1 MASTPLQAVAVCGPT
16 ASGKTALG
24 ISLAYYLNGE
34 IVNVDSV
41 QVYTGADIGSAKATM
56 AERRGVPH
64 HLLDLVAPDQTMNA
78 GEYREHAIASLK
90 DISARGKVPVLV
102 GGSGMYLT
110 ILLHGIA
117 EVPATPPDVRAA
129 VMSLSREE
137 QYDELTLVDPATAA
151 RLHVNDTQ
159 RVSRAL
165 EIFRVT
171 GKKPSEFF
179 EAHKFGDRDV
189 AALLIVI
196 CRERDELYERINRRS
211 RVMVDSGLI
220 AETRALLER
229 YGKVP
234 VLETIGYKQACE
246 YLEGTIPL
254 ERVAEEIAL
263 HTRRFA
269 KRQMTF
275 LRNEPAKRGWSVSPS
290 GDEPGREI
298 VGFTTESKR
307 ALAETKGF
315 RAMEVTE
322 AELVA
327 RVQERLRTP
336 LERTEVWYVVGA
348 GIG

>member
-1 MASTPLQAVAVCGPT
+1 VTSQALQAVAVCGPT

-24 ISLAYYLNGE
+24 IALARHLDGE
-34 IVNVDSV
+34 VVNVDSV
-41 QVYTGADIGSAKATM
+41 QVYQGADIGSAKATT
-56 AERRGVPH
+56 AERQGVPH
-64 HLLDLVAPDQTMNA
+64 HLLDLVAPDQPMNA
-78 GEYREHAIASLK
+78 GEYRERALAALR

-117 EVPATPPDVRAA
+117 DVPGTPPDVRAGVA
-129 VMSLSREE
+129 RLSRGE
-137 QYDELTLVDPATAA
+137 QYAELSRVDPATAA
-151 RLHVNDTQ
+151 RLHPNDTQ

-171 GKKPSEFF
+171 GRKPSEFF
-179 EAHKFGDRDV
+179 EDHKFRDREV

-196 CRERDELYERINRRS
+196 CRERDDLYERINRRS
-211 RVMVDSGLI
+211 RMMLDAGLI
-220 AETRALLER
+220 EETRALLSR

-234 VLETIGYKQACE
+234 VLETIGYKQACD
-246 YLEGTIPL
+246 YLEGRLAADGI
-254 ERVAEEIAL
+254 ADEIAL

-275 LRNEPAKRGWSVSPS
+275 LRNEPAKRGWQVRPS
-290 GDEPGREI
+290 ADESGREI

-315 RAMEVTE
+315 RAMELKE
-322 AELVA
+322 DELVA
-327 RVQERLRTP
+327 RVEERLRRP
-336 LERTEVWYVVGA
+336 LERTEVWYVVMA
-348 GIG
+348 G

>member
-1 MASTPLQAVAVCGPT
+1 MASTPLQAIAVCGPT

-24 ISLAYYLNGE
+24 ITLAGYLNGE
-34 IVNVDSV
+34 VVNVDSV
-41 QVYTGADIGSAKATM
+41 QVYAGANIGSAKATI
-56 AERRGVPH
+56 AERQGIPH
-64 HLLDLVAPDQTMNA
+64 HLLDLVAPDQPMNA
-78 GEYREHAIASLK
+78 GEYREHALIALK

-129 VMSLSREE
+129 VALLSREE
-137 QYDELTLVDPATAA
+137 QYEELTRVDPATAA

-165 EIFRVT
+165 EIFRLT
-171 GKKPSEFF
+171 GKKPSDFF
-179 EAHKFGDRDV
+179 EEHKFNDRDV
-189 AALLIVI
+189 AALMIVI

-211 RVMVDSGLI
+211 RLMVEAGLI
-220 AETRALLER
+220 EETRTLLR
-229 YGKVP
+229 TYGHVP
-234 VLETIGYKQACE
+234 VLETIGYTQACG
-246 YLEGTIPL
+246 YLEGKIPE

-275 LRNEPAKRGWSVSPS
+275 LRNEPAKRGWDVRPRD
-290 GDEPGREI
+290 DEPAREI

-307 ALAETKGF
+307 ALADTKGF
-315 RAMEVTE
+315 RAMEVSE
-322 AELVA
+322 GELVA

-336 LERTEVWYVVGA
+336 LERTEVWYVCVKQ
-348 GIG
+348 

>member
-1 MASTPLQAVAVCGPT
+1 MSSTPLQAVAVCGPT

-24 ISLAYYLNGE
+24 ITLARQLSGE
-34 IVNVDSV
+34 VVNVDSV
-41 QVYTGADIGSAKATM
+41 QVYTGADIGAAKPTL
-56 AERRGVPH
+56 AERQGIPH
-64 HLLDLVAPDQTMNA
+64 HLLDLVTPDRSMNA
-78 GEYREHAIASLK
+78 GEYREHALAALK

-117 EVPATPPDVRAA
+117 KVPATPPDVRAA
-129 VMSLSREE
+129 VARLSREE
-137 QYDELTLVDPATAA
+137 QYEELTRRDPVTAG

-165 EIFRVT
+165 EIVRVT
-171 GKKPSEFF
+171 GKRPSEFF
-179 EAHKFGDRDV
+179 EEHQFSDRDV
-189 AALLIVI
+189 AALMIVI
-196 CRERDELYERINRRS
+196 CRERDELYDRINRRS
-211 RVMVDSGLI
+211 SAMLDAGLI
-220 AETRALLER
+220 EETRTLLST

-246 YLEGTIPL
+246 HLEGKL
-254 ERVAEEIAL
+254 SFDAVAGEISV

-275 LRNEPAKRGWSVSPS
+275 LRNEPAKRGWAVRPRH
-290 GDEPGREI
+290 DEPGREI

-315 RAMEVTE
+315 WAMEVSE
-322 AELVA
+322 EELVT
-327 RVQERLRTP
+327 RVEERLRTP
-336 LERTEVWYVVGA
+336 LERTEVWYVVVRG
-348 GIG
+348 

>member
-1 MASTPLQAVAVCGPT
+1 MASTPLQAIAVCGPT

-24 ISLAYYLNGE
+24 ITLARDLNGE
-34 IVNVDSV
+34 VVNVDSV
-41 QVYTGADIGSAKATM
+41 QVYAGADIGSAKATI
-56 AERRGVPH
+56 AERQGIPH
-64 HLLDLVAPDQTMNA
+64 HLLDLVTPDKPMNA
-78 GEYREHAIASLK
+78 GEYREHAVAALK
-90 DISARGKVPVLV
+90 DISTRGKVPLLV

-117 EVPATPPDVRAA
+117 EVPATPAHVRAA
-129 VMSLSREE
+129 VAGLSREE
-137 QYDELTLVDPATAA
+137 QYDELTRVDPATAA

-159 RVSRAL
+159 RVSRAI

-189 AALLIVI
+189 AALMIVI

-211 RVMVDSGLI
+211 SAMIEGGVI
-220 AETRALLER
+220 EETRALLDR

-246 YLEGTIPL
+246 YIAGDIPL

-275 LRNEPAKRGWSVSPS
+275 LRNEPAKRGWIVRPS
-290 GDEPGREI
+290 DDEPAREN

-315 RAMEVTE
+315 RAMELGE
-322 AELVA
+322 GELIA

-336 LERTEVWYVVGA
+336 LERTEVWYVCVKQ
-348 GIG
+348 

>member
-1 MASTPLQAVAVCGPT
+1 MTSKPIQAVAVCGPT

-24 ISLAYYLNGE
+24 ITLCHHLSGE
-34 IVNVDSV
+34 VVNVDSV
-41 QVYTGADIGSAKATM
+41 QVYKGADVGSAKATID
-56 AERRGVPH
+56 ERQGVPH
-64 HLLDLVAPDQTMNA
+64 HLLDLVAPDQPMNA
-78 GEYREHAIASLK
+78 GEYRERALDCLK

-117 EVPATPPDVRAA
+117 EVPATPPEVRVA
-129 VMSLSREE
+129 VATLSRSE
-137 QYDELTLVDPATAA
+137 QYDELRRVDPVTAA

-165 EIFRVT
+165 EIFRVS
-171 GKKPSEFF
+171 GKRPSDFF
-179 EAHKFGDRDV
+179 DEHKFSSRDV
-189 AALLIVI
+189 AALMIVI

-211 RVMVDSGLI
+211 RMMLNAGLI
-220 AETRALLER
+220 EETRTILSS

-234 VLETIGYKQACE
+234 ALETIGYRQACE
-246 YLEGTIPL
+246 HIAGTLALED
-254 ERVAEEIAL
+254 VAKEISL

-275 LRNEPAKRGWSVSPS
+275 LRNEPGKRGWVVRPTA
-290 GDEPGREI
+290 DEPGREI

-315 RAMEVTE
+315 RAMELTE
-322 AELVA
+322 GELVA

-336 LERTEVWYVVGA
+336 LERTEVWYVCVT
-348 GIG
+348 

>member
-1 MASTPLQAVAVCGPT
+1 MAATPLQAIAVCGPT

-24 ISLAYYLNGE
+24 ITLARHLNGE
-34 IVNVDSV
+34 VVNVDSV
-41 QVYTGADIGSAKATM
+41 QVYRGADIGSAKATLD
-56 AERRGVPH
+56 ERQGIPH
-64 HLLDLVAPDQTMNA
+64 HLLDLVAPDQPMNA
-78 GEYREHAIASLK
+78 GEYRERALVALK
-90 DISARGKVPVLV
+90 DIFARAKVPVLV

-129 VMSLSREE
+129 VALLSREE
-137 QYDELTLVDPATAA
+137 QYDELIRVDSVTAA

-165 EIFRVT
+165 EIFRLT
-171 GKKPSEFF
+171 GKKPSAFF
-179 EAHKFGDRDV
+179 EEHRFSDRDV
-189 AALLIVI
+189 AALMIVI
-196 CRERDELYERINRRS
+196 CRERDELYERINLRS
-211 RVMVDSGLI
+211 RVMLDAGLI
-220 AETRALLER
+220 EETRKILST
-229 YGKVP
+229 YGNVP

-246 YLEGTIPL
+246 HLEGKL
-254 ERVAEEIAL
+254 SFDAVVGEISL

-275 LRNEPAKRGWSVSPS
+275 LRNEPAKRGWAVRPRD
-290 GDEPGREI
+290 DEPGREI

-315 RAMEVTE
+315 RAMEVSE
-322 AELVA
+322 GELVT

-336 LERTEVWYVVGA
+336 LERTEVWYVVVKG
-348 GIG
+348 

>member
-1 MASTPLQAVAVCGPT
+1 MTSNPIQAVAVCGPT

-24 ISLAYYLNGE
+24 ITLARHLNGE
-34 IVNVDSV
+34 VVNVDSV
-41 QVYTGADIGSAKATM
+41 QVYKGADIGSAKPTL
-56 AERRGVPH
+56 AERQGIPH
-64 HLLDLVAPDQTMNA
+64 HLLDMVAPDEPMNA
-78 GEYREHAIASLK
+78 GEYRERALECLR

-117 EVPATPPDVRAA
+117 EVPATPSDVRAA
-129 VMSLSREE
+129 VASLSREE
-137 QYDELTLVDPATAA
+137 QYDELTRVDPVTAA

-165 EIFRVT
+165 EIFRVS

-189 AALLIVI
+189 AALMIVI

-211 RVMVDSGLI
+211 RVMLDAGLI
-220 AETRALLER
+220 GETQTILST
-229 YGKVP
+229 YGRVP
-234 VLETIGYKQACE
+234 ALETIGYKQARE
-246 YLEGTIPL
+246 HLEGKLAL
-254 ERVAEEIAL
+254 EDVAGEISL

-275 LRNEPAKRGWSVSPS
+275 LRNEPAKRGWVVRPTLE
-290 GDEPGREI
+290 EPAREI
-298 VGFTTESKR
+298 VGFTSDSKR

-315 RAMEVTE
+315 RAMQMTE
-322 AELVA
+322 GELVQ

-336 LERTEVWYVVGA
+336 LERTEVWYVCVT
-348 GIG
+348 